1 MIEDL
6 IRYTPI
12 SSLIFVFT
20 IAVSLYGIYGD
31 QHGNRGLMLHPYSI
45 HRGKKYFPFVLIFPC
60 PGDTNE
66 KIKIET
72 GTWNGRDGIRGAAV
86 PNSFQRYSEFWVS
99 ILPTALIPISG
110 ESDFPKISGTI
121 FEIESQTATYELIT
135 AQQVATAIAKSV
147 AEKKSDYWAVSPPP
161 QIAVQQSLPE
171 AIAPAKNTADPF

>member
-1 MIEDL
+1 
-6 IRYTPI
+6 
-12 SSLIFVFT
+12 
-20 IAVSLYGIYGD
+20 
-31 QHGNRGLMLHPYSI
+31 MLC
-45 HRGKKYFPFVLIFPC
+45 GTIFPC